1 VLPISST
8 LIKYFI
14 TGQQETLSSIFL
26 PYTNLTSPVG
36 YVFNLSFS
44 IFLSTLGFFGFST
57 HDATFLLYGCQCIA
71 FVDILKAKLEELSEL
86 ISEKISREKY
96 FRRVK
101 RRILVKRK
109 LKEIIKL
116 QNDYQKFKDLISDF
130 GGLPSFVAIFVN
142 VIAVCFSI
150 IGALKVT
157 FVGGLAAAFGF
168 FFQMAIPCLIGNL
181 ISIQNEKLTDAIYD
195 TTWYDIDENETKKI
209 LQQLLLIAQNSGSIE
224 LPMLGDLQN
233 ELLATI
239 VNAIYSYCTAILSFV
254 K

>member
-1 VLPISST
+1 MLLLSVLA
-8 LIKYFI
+8 
-14 TGQQETLSSIFL
+14 
-26 PYTNLTSPVG
+26 
-36 YVFNLSFS
+36 
-44 IFLSTLGFFGFST
+44 FFGFST
-57 HDATFLLYGCQCIA
+57 HDATFLLYGLQCIA
-71 FVDILKAKLEELSEL
+71 FVEILKAKLVELSEL

-96 FRRVK
+96 FRIVK

-130 GGLPSFVAIFVN
+130 GGLPTFVAIFVN

-150 IGALKVT
+150 IGALKIT
-157 FVGGLAAAFGF
+157 FVGGVGGLASALGF

-181 ISIQNEKLTDAIYD
+181 ISIQNEKFIDAIYD
-195 TTWYDIDENETKKI
+195 TTWYDIDENETKKV

-224 LPMLGDLQN
+224 LPMLGDLDN
-233 ELLATI
+233 ELLASI
-239 VNAIYSYCTAILSFV
+239 VNSIYSYCTAILSIV